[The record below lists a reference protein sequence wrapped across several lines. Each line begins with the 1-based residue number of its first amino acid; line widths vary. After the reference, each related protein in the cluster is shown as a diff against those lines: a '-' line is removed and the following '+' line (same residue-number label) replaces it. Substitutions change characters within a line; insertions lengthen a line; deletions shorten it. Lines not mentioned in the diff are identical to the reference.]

1 MMRLGKRMSQARLA
15 AAVGI
20 SQPFLNNFET
30 GRYVPS
36 LKRLEAIAM
45 ALSCSAAD
53 LISDE
58 PDEEGCE
65 GVANGFKKAPRA
77 EGGEELDA
85 GGAGQAREAVAEQ
98 LLAHRKGPAVP
109 KVSGADGVGERL

>member
-1 MMRLGKRMSQARLA
+1 MFDRERMRMMRLKKRMSQAQLA

-36 LKRLEAIAM
+36 LKHLETIAR

-58 PDEEGCE
+58 LDEEG
-65 GVANGFKKAPRA
+65 
-77 EGGEELDA
+77 GG
-85 GGAGQAREAVAEQ
+85 G
-98 LLAHRKGPAVP
+98 
-109 KVSGADGVGERL
+109 